1 MEEHLGSV
9 ADSGHRGNEEAGEW
23 AGRGR
28 ATLHQAPRCWP
39 WLKAQGS
46 EAGVL
51 GCWASEPGVNQDP
64 AGRLLLLPA
73 LLPSTP
79 TPPPEPS
86 PSSLRLPPSP
96 LDRRAQG
103 DAQGGDYDP
112 ILQMGKVRPERA
124 GTCSG
129 IALCHRHRLPQ
140 RRSFS

>member
-1 MEEHLGSV
+1 M
-9 ADSGHRGNEEAGEW
+9 
-23 AGRGR
+23 
-28 ATLHQAPRCWP
+28 
-39 WLKAQGS
+39 
-46 EAGVL
+46 L

-64 AGRLLLLPA
+64 AGRLPLLPA

-96 LDRRAQG
+96 LDLKKSPGRQK
-103 DAQGGDYDP
+103 DGDYDP

-129 IALCHRHRLPQ
+129 IALCHRHLLPQ